1 MSHSYKDYKKLVQEI
16 QVKLILK
23 RYGRQASLET
33 RYVHELWAWEA
44 PAGGVCFTHLLQV
57 RLIDSTEKVQ
67 ASGSR
72 KGKSYEN
79 SLTYRQ
85 VCAGFSSK
93 TERLL
98 EKRCVHDKCAA
109 CSHYWFSHNVKQW
122 VLCVSI
128 VQIFW
133 NLLFVWINSM
143 CCNHHRMLLSEL
155 QTQLKWSYSLLGKFT
170 KTAPVICTRSFSLIA
185 SNRWYRGKKK
195 KKQSWFYNRCETDEC
210 AMLMQHLGKLE
221 PRNKW
226 QQI

>member
-1 MSHSYKDYKKLVQEI
+1 MLHYAIIISVHLTICYVIFAYLTMSHSYKDYKKLVQEI

-23 RYGRQASLET
+23 SYGRQTSLET

-67 ASGSR
+67 ASESR

-93 TERLL
+93 IERLL

-109 CSHYWFSHNVKQW
+109 CSHYWFSHNVCKYCPDFLKSPVCLNKQY
-122 VLCVSI
+122 VL
-128 VQIFW
+128 
-133 NLLFVWINSM
+133 
-143 CCNHHRMLLSEL
+143 
-155 QTQLKWSYSLLGKFT
+155 
-170 KTAPVICTRSFSLIA
+170 
-185 SNRWYRGKKK
+185 
-195 KKQSWFYNRCETDEC
+195 
-210 AMLMQHLGKLE
+210 
-221 PRNKW
+221 
-226 QQI
+226 